1 MIDIKKNLK
10 SYKYAIKG
18 LKHILLLENNARIH
32 LAATII
38 VLALSAYFK
47 IETNE
52 WLWIALAITLVWIT
66 ELLNTAIEKIV
77 DFISPEYHPTAG
89 KIKDLA
95 AAAVLI
101 AAIFALVIGVIIFK
115 KHIF

>member
-1 MIDIKKNLK
+1 MDIKKNLK
-10 SYKYAIKG
+10 SYNYAIKG
-18 LKHILLLENNARIH
+18 LKHLLMLENNARIH
-32 LAATII
+32 LAATLFI
-38 VLALSAYFK
+38 LALSAYFN
-47 IETNE
+47 IEETE
-52 WLWIALAITLVWIT
+52 WLWIILAITLVWIA

-101 AAIFALVIGVIIFK
+101 AAIFAIVVGVIIFK
-115 KHIF
+115 KYIF

>member
-18 LKHILLLENNARIH
+18 LKHLLMLENNARIH
-32 LAATII
+32 LAATLI
-38 VLALSAYFK
+38 VLVLSVYFR
-47 IETNE
+47 IEKTE
-52 WLWIALAITLVWIT
+52 WLWILLAITLVWTT

-101 AAIFALVIGVIIFK
+101 AAIFALATGSIIFK
-115 KHIF
+115 KYIF